1 MPSSAADPTL
11 VAVSDPVDHLGIT
24 AEQLAVVARVVE
36 LSELPVD
43 PRIRHQVLSPGD
55 RGPDSGAGAV
65 TLRSFTGPKIE
76 RVTAYRFQRTGL
88 LNEHLFHAWPAAGYD
103 FPALTT
109 VIFEM
114 KGWVILGADLIP
126 IADVAFYRE
135 YYSQWH
141 GEHTDLVQEFWP
153 RLQPHLMTQSPP
165 PDAYFTNQL
174 GSRLAVLANLH
185 ADALPV
191 ALDYVRGL
199 TALWTRLWERAEP
212 TPEEH
217 RAHVDARRW
226 NLMKK
231 AYKGLD
237 YHSPAGPSLASVLG
251 WEGANLMFDHV
262 FGPDDPPQPLDARR
276 TYLGVEVSPG
286 TAARQANR
294 PAPGA

>member
-1 MPSSAADPTL
+1 M
-11 VAVSDPVDHLGIT
+11 SDPVDHLGIT
-24 AEQLAVVARVVE
+24 AEQLALVRRAIPLE
-36 LSELPVD
+36 ELPVD

-55 RGPDSGAGAV
+55 RGPDSGGGAV
-65 TLRSFTGPKIE
+65 TLQTFTGPKVE
-76 RVTAYRFQRTGL
+76 RATAYRFQRAGL

-103 FPALTT
+103 YPALTT

-114 KGWVILGADLIP
+114 KGWIVLGADLIP
-126 IADVAFYRE
+126 LADVAFYRD
-135 YYSQWH
+135 YYATWH
-141 GEHTDLVQEFWP
+141 GEHSALVREFWP
-153 RLQPHLMTQSPP
+153 RLQPHLMTPSPP

-185 ADALPV
+185 TDALPA

-199 TALWTRLWERAEP
+199 TTLWTQLWERAEP

-217 RAHVDARRW
+217 HAHVDARRW

-262 FGPDDPPQPLDARR
+262 FGPDEPPQPLGGQR
-276 TYLGVEVSPG
+276 TYLGGGVSAHPAAVERNGPNG
-286 TAARQANR
+286 PARLR
-294 PAPGA
+294 S